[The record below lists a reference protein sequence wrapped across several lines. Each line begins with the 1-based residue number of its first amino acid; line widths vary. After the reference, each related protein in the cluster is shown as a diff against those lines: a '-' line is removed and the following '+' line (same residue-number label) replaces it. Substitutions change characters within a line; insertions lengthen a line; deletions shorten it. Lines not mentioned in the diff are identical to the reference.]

1 MKMLGGLFNGRENNM
16 NLMRLVAAFAV
27 IYGHASAITG
37 HGPADIFLQMVGFK
51 FIGGVAV
58 DVFFVLS
65 GFLICASAMSANG
78 LKYYFTSRLLR
89 IYPALFV
96 CVSLS
101 VLVIGPL
108 LTVSDVYW
116 SDPQTWAYFF
126 HNGTA
131 YRTEYFLPG
140 VFANLHD
147 PAVNG
152 SLWSLPVEVRLYL
165 IVAVAAMFG
174 IFRRKVLFN
183 FLFFTTLI
191 ASYLKPDVMGG
202 FLGPENHRHVA
213 MMFMIG
219 AFAWINRDQI
229 PMSPAFML
237 ALLFFAATL
246 HGTDKFGYA
255 YSILLPYCVLYI
267 AVAPGG
273 RWFDRFGDYSYGVYL
288 YGWLSQ
294 QLIMTVYPE
303 ASNAANAW
311 LSGLLALSFAV
322 MSWHFIEK
330 PSLAYKKLFSRRAA

>member
-1 MKMLGGLFNGRENNM
+1 MKMLGDLFSGRENNM

-37 HGPADIFLQMVGFK
+37 HGPGDIFLQLVGFK

-65 GFLICASAMSANG
+65 GFLVCASAMSVNG
-78 LKYYFTSRLLR
+78 LKYYFASRLLR

-96 CVSLS
+96 CVGLS

-108 LTVSDVYW
+108 LSVSDMYW
-116 SDPQTWAYFF
+116 SDPQTWRYLFNNA
-126 HNGTA
+126 TA
-131 YRTEYFLPG
+131 FRTEYFLPG
-140 VFANLHD
+140 VFTSLHD

-152 SLWSLPVEVRLYL
+152 SLWSLQVDVRLYL
-165 IVAVAAMFG
+165 ILALAAILG
-174 IFRRKVLFN
+174 VFRNRALFN
-183 FLFFTTLI
+183 FLFFATLVI
-191 ASYLKPDVMGG
+191 GYLKPDVFGG

-213 MMFMIG
+213 MMFLIG
-219 AFAWINRDQI
+219 VFAWINRDQI
-229 PMSPAFML
+229 PMSPVFML

-246 HGTDKFGYA
+246 HGTDKFNYA
-255 YSILLPYCVLYI
+255 YSILLPYAVLYI

-294 QLIMTVYPE
+294 QLVMAAYPD

-311 LSGLLALSFAV
+311 LGALLALAFAM

-330 PSLAYKKLFSRRAA
+330 PSLAYKKLFARKVA